1 MPWWGGLMIAFA
13 VLFLFGTIVWTI
25 VFRNKVIS
33 LRESIKNAMSM
44 VRIAKAKYLQVL
56 RKVDTAQ
63 RGATNAQG
71 DAYRNAN
78 HTSNGR
84 LIGGAIGGINSN
96 FEEAGSLVVSLA
108 NEYQS
113 AQKNLNELVNKYNV
127 YISSFPRVILSKA
140 FKYKKANYVD
150 AANLMASTR
159 LSGFDEKDI

>member
-13 VLFLFGTIVWTI
+13 VLFLFGTIVWAI
-25 VFRNKVIS
+25 VFRNKVIR
-33 LRESIKNAMSM
+33 LRESIKNAMRM

-56 RKVDTAQ
+56 RKVDTTQ

-78 HTSNGR
+78 HASNGR
-84 LIGGAIGGINSN
+84 LIGGINSN
-96 FEEAGSLVVSLA
+96 FEEAGILVVSLA

>member
-13 VLFLFGTIVWTI
+13 VLFLFGTIVWAI
-25 VFRNKVIS
+25 VFRNKVIR

-108 NEYQS
+108 NEYHS
-113 AQKNLNELVNKYNV
+113 AQKNLNELVKKYNV
-127 YISSFPRVILSKA
+127 YISSFPRVILLKA

-150 AANLMASTR
+150 AANLMASTK
-159 LSGFDEKDI
+159 LSGFDEKDV

>member
-25 VFRNKVIS
+25 VFRNKVIR

-56 RKVDTAQ
+56 RKVDTTQ

-78 HTSNGR
+78 HASNGR

-96 FEEAGSLVVSLA
+96 FEEAGILVVSLA